1 MTCWT
6 LRQSVPALERRG
18 IIQRDYLDAKN
29 GITHKTIPTLSKGGT
44 ARRSVKR
51 AGQGKD
57 NIMKNRKLHSLR
69 KLKIRRKALRNDVT
83 SAEATLWKHLQKR
96 QLDGRKFRRQQ
107 SIGHYIVDFYC
118 PMEDLVIELDGIYHY
133 CEERIE
139 YDKRRTAFLQNFGL
153 RIIRFENEKVFEN
166 IDAVLGAI
174 RENFK
179 S

>member
-1 MTCWT
+1 
-6 LRQSVPALERRG
+6 
-18 IIQRDYLDAKN
+18 
-29 GITHKTIPTLSKGGT
+29 
-44 ARRSVKR
+44 
-51 AGQGKD
+51 
-57 NIMKNRKLHSLR
+57 
-69 KLKIRRKALRNDVT
+69 
-83 SAEATLWKHLQKR
+83 
-96 QLDGRKFRRQQ
+96 
-107 SIGHYIVDFYC
+107 
-118 PMEDLVIELDGIYHY
+118 MEDLVIELDGIYHY